1 MAGPAC
7 LGQFSYFVLAVAAW
21 CGAAAGLASAQV
33 RQTQNGPVQGL
44 TVGSEAQFLGIPF
57 AAPPV
62 GTLRWQSPQP
72 PANWQGTLPATA
84 FGAECPQLGQ
94 TSASEDCLTLNV
106 FAPASAAPGSK
117 LPVLVW
123 IYGGSFSAGASGMYD
138 PTTLVTRGNV
148 VAVTLNYRIG
158 YLGFLAHPALSA
170 ADPDHVSGNYGILD
184 QKYALAWV
192 RNNIANFGGDPSQ
205 ITVFG
210 ESAGGQSVYAQL
222 ILKHPVKLKAAIAE
236 SGAFQTNY
244 PTLATAE
251 AAGEQAAAAL
261 GCADQTLSCL
271 QGLSATTLANALNPL
286 TNAGGI
292 SPVIDGVNLPSGPA
306 VAFSQGKFEK
316 IPIINGGNHD
326 EMRLF
331 VAFAQF
337 FGAAPLTEA
346 GYVAN
351 VQAAYGANAAS
362 VLAQYPLSHYTT
374 PDYAWA
380 AVETDSIFACNT
392 HLLNAQLSPYTTAY
406 VYELNDPN
414 GPEPVGPTIPGFTYG
429 SAHGSDMSFL
439 FPTLFAPVI
448 RTGPPQLTPAELT
461 LAGTL
466 QDFWLSLA
474 RYGRPLAPRSGAWLS
489 FTNASPNVLSLV
501 PPATAIESQFV
512 ANHHC
517 AFWAPR
523 LLSEAGL
530 PQGSAY

>member
-1 MAGPAC
+1 MTGPARVR
-7 LGQFSYFVLAVAAW
+7 QPSHFVLAAAAW
-21 CGAAAGLASAQV
+21 LGAAAGVASAQV

-44 TVGSEAQFLGIPF
+44 TVGTEAQFLGIPF

-62 GTLRWQSPQP
+62 GTLRWQPPQP
-72 PANWQGTLPATA
+72 AANWTGTLPATA
-84 FGAECPQLGQ
+84 FGAPCPQIGL
-94 TSASEDCLTLNV
+94 TSASENCLTLNV
-106 FAPASAAPGSK
+106 YAPTSAAPGSK

-123 IYGGSFSAGASGMYD
+123 IYGGSFIAGESGMYD

-170 ADPDHVSGNYGILD
+170 ADPHDVSGNYGILD
-184 QKYALAWV
+184 QKYALTWV
-192 RNNIANFGGDPSQ
+192 RNNIANFGGDPAQ

-222 ILKHPVKLKAAIAE
+222 IAANPVKLKAAIAE

-251 AAGEQAAAAL
+251 AAGEQAATAL
-261 GCADQTLSCL
+261 GCPDQTLSCL
-271 QGLSATTLANALNPL
+271 LALSASTLANALNPL
-286 TNAGGI
+286 SNAGGI
-292 SPVIDGVNLPSGPA
+292 GPVIDGVYLPSGPA
-306 VAFSQGKFEK
+306 VAFSQGNFEK
-316 IPIINGGNHD
+316 IPIISGGNHD

-331 VAFAQF
+331 VAFDQY
-337 FGAAPLTEA
+337 FGAPPLTAATYE
-346 GYVAN
+346 AN
-351 VQAAYGANAAS
+351 VQAAFGASAAS
-362 VLAQYPLSHYTT
+362 VLAQYPLGNYTT

-380 AVETDSIFACNT
+380 AVETDEIFACNT
-392 HLLNAQLSPYTTAY
+392 HLLNAQLSPYTKVYA
-406 VYELNDPN
+406 YELNDPN
-414 GPEPVGPTIPGFTYG
+414 GPEPVGPAIPGFTYG

-448 RTGPPQLTPAELT
+448 RTGPPRLTPAELT
-461 LAGTL
+461 LATTL

-474 RYGRPLAPRSGAWLS
+474 RYDRPLAPQSGAWLTFNNTS
-489 FTNASPNVLSLV
+489 QDVLSLV
-501 PPATAIESQFV
+501 PPATAIETNFV

-530 PQGSAY
+530 PPGSAY